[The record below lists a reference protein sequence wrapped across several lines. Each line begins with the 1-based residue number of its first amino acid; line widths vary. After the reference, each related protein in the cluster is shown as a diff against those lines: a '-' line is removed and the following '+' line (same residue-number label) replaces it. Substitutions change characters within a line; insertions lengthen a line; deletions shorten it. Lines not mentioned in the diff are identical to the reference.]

1 MRDLSKGH
9 IKLLEQVY
17 TLQLSENKREL
28 IFNKNNELVN
38 TKPYKIYNL
47 KISN

>member
-17 TLQLSENKREL
+17 TLQLTENKRNL
-28 IFNKNNELVN
+28 IFRNNKLVA
-38 TKPYKIYNL
+38 TKAYNIDTNKKVL
-47 KISN
+47 